1 MSPIQAHTVTGGGGL
16 ALHVVETGNPVGRPI
31 LFIHGLS
38 FCGLVWSRQL
48 DSELARD
55 FRLVAMDLRGHGR
68 SEKPRDVYGDSKLWA
83 DDVHAV
89 IESLH
94 LDRPVLCGW
103 SYGGAVIADYV
114 RRHGEDAIAG
124 TNWTCA
130 ISGLGDAFR
139 TSGFIGA
146 EFLTLAP
153 GFFTENVDES
163 VATLDRFVS
172 LCVHRELDPR
182 ELYLFLGFTAM
193 VPPHVRR
200 SLFSRQLDNEDV
212 IKSLRKPV
220 LLTYGERDAIV
231 LPSLGRHLAQIAPE
245 ARLSLYA
252 DTGHSPF
259 WEAPDRFNRELHHFV
274 ESIPA
279 ARGAAAR

>member
-1 MSPIQAHTVTGGGGL
+1 
-16 ALHVVETGNPVGRPI
+16 

-38 FCGLVWSRQL
+38 YCGLAWSRQL

-55 FRLVAMDLRGHGR
+55 FRLVTMDLRGHGQ
-68 SEKPRDVYGDSKLWA
+68 SEKPRDVYGESKLWA

-89 IESLH
+89 IESLR

-103 SYGGAVIADYV
+103 SYGGAVIADYI
-114 RRHGEDAIAG
+114 RSHGENAIAG
-124 TNWTCA
+124 TNWVGA

-139 TSGFIGA
+139 ASGFIGA

-153 GFFTENVDES
+153 GFFTESVDES
-163 VATLDRFVS
+163 VATLDRFVR
-172 LCVHRELDPR
+172 LCVHGELDPR
-182 ELYLFLGFTAM
+182 ELYLFLGFTAV

-200 SLFSRQLDNEDV
+200 GLFSRTIDNEDV
-212 IKSLRKPV
+212 IKSMRKPM
-220 LLTYGERDAIV
+220 LLTYGERDALV
-231 LPSLGRHLAQIAPE
+231 LPSLGRHLGQIAPH
-245 ARLSLYA
+245 ARLSLYP
-252 DTGHSPF
+252 DTGHLPF
-259 WEAPDRFNRELHHFV
+259 WEAADRFNRELRYFV